1 MKTSL
6 KTCVAQ
12 IFSCCPKNL
21 SCPKFSGGWSP
32 PRAPPPPAR
41 TPMVSVFQGLLLVI
55 VIMIDGSEK
64 RNFML
69 HSKFHSFHVIEK
81 CSKRCLLSDDFTLDI
96 ESSFKLNVACRGALS
111 NFV

>member
-1 MKTSL
+1 MPKFSL
-6 KTCVAQ
+6 AA
-12 IFSCCPKNL
+12 PKNL
-21 SCPKFSGGWSP
+21 SCPKFWGAG
-32 PRAPPPPAR
+32 APLAPLPAR

-69 HSKFHSFHVIEK
+69 HSKFQSFHVIEN

-111 NFV
+111 NFG

>member
-1 MKTSL
+1 MRCPNFLLLPKKSEWP
-6 KTCVAQ
+6 K
-12 IFSCCPKNL
+12 IF
-21 SCPKFSGGWSP
+21 GGLEP
-32 PRAPPPPAR
+32 PSPPPPAR

-69 HSKFHSFHVIEK
+69 HSKFQSFHVIEK
-81 CSKRCLLSDDFTLDI
+81 CSKRCLLNDDFTLDI

-111 NFV
+111 NFG

>member
-1 MKTSL
+1 MLCPNFLLLPKKSEL
-6 KTCVAQ
+6 PK
-12 IFSCCPKNL
+12 IF
-21 SCPKFSGGWSP
+21 GGLE
-32 PRAPPPPAR
+32 PPPPAR

-69 HSKFHSFHVIEK
+69 HSKFQSFHVIEK

>member
-1 MKTSL
+1 M
-6 KTCVAQ
+6 AQ
-12 IFSCCPKNL
+12 NFRGAGAPL
-21 SCPKFSGGWSP
+21 
-32 PRAPPPPAR
+32 APPPPAR

>member
-1 MKTSL
+1 MRCPNFLLLPKKSEWP
-6 KTCVAQ
+6 K
-12 IFSCCPKNL
+12 IF
-21 SCPKFSGGWSP
+21 GGLEP
-32 PRAPPPPAR
+32 PSPPPAR

>member
-1 MKTSL
+1 MRCPNFLLLPKKSEWP
-6 KTCVAQ
+6 K
-12 IFSCCPKNL
+12 IF
-21 SCPKFSGGWSP
+21 GGLEPPSP
-32 PRAPPPPAR
+32 APPAR

>member
-1 MKTSL
+1 METSL
-6 KTCVAQ
+6 KTCFAQ

-21 SCPKFSGGWSP
+21 SCPKFWRGWSP
-32 PRAPPPPAR
+32 PRPLPAR

-55 VIMIDGSEK
+55 VVMIDGSEK

-69 HSKFHSFHVIEK
+69 HSKFQSFHVIEK

-111 NFV
+111 NFG

>member
-1 MKTSL
+1 MRCPNFLLLPKKSEWP
-6 KTCVAQ
+6 K
-12 IFSCCPKNL
+12 IF
-21 SCPKFSGGWSP
+21 GGLEPPSP
-32 PRAPPPPAR
+32 PLPPPAR